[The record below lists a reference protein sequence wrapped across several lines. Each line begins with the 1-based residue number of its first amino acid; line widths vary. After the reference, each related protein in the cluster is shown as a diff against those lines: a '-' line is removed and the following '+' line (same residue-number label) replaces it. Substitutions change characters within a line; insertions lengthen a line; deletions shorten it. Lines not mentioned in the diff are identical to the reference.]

1 MVTKCNSSSFE
12 LDHGFEI
19 RKTSLKTLSGPL
31 EKFEQGLRFDIVS
44 KLNTFSI
51 IMILCLCR
59 RRFLLLRDK

>member
-19 RKTSLKTLSGPL
+19 RKTSLRTLSGPL
-31 EKFEQGLRFDIVS
+31 EKFEHGLRFDIVS

-59 RRFLLLRDK
+59 RRFFIEG